1 MKRFIAVLLVMG
13 VIMTAFAT
21 SSGSAGSVN
30 ITNSATDAASTDVVL
45 NLNQNAGKV
54 WFSAGDGAYSN
65 ISTYYLSL
73 PAITALNQSPSGNDN
88 WVATGTDLVLNW
100 NIISCNSVKIELEI
114 SGKLEGAHT
123 TPESPVTIGWK
134 LSYKKTAYTGTTGT
148 SDSSDT
154 VISAGYPDTTD
165 KTIAVAITK
174 DNVIYGSCGSLDI
187 EKIVTENTY
196 GKKVDVY
203 TATLTAKVTT
213 TN

>member
-1 MKRFIAVLLVMG
+1 
-13 VIMTAFAT
+13 MTAFAT

-134 LSYKKTAYTGTTGT
+134 LSYKKTAYSG
-148 SDSSDT
+148 DT
-154 VISAGYPDTTD
+154 PTPGSTVTLNAGYGDLDDKLTDT
-165 KTIAVAITK
+165 AITK
-174 DNVIYGSCGSLDI
+174 DKIIYGSSGLLPI
-187 EKIVTENTY
+187 TEIITEDTY
-196 GKKVDVY
+196 GKKVDTY
-203 TATLTAKVTT
+203 KATITAKVTT
-213 TN
+213 TD